1 MLIDCD
7 ACTAR
12 GPACG
17 DCVVT
22 VLLSGPPAHGHA
34 PPGVDGPAD
43 GQSSRTPLEL
53 DGAERT
59 ALANLARS
67 GLVPPLR
74 LVPVEPRR
82 RPAAEPGDGDVSCV
96 S

>member
-34 PPGVDGPAD
+34 PPPAAADGPSGRA
-43 GQSSRTPLEL
+43 PLVL

-74 LVPVEPRR
+74 LVPLERPRP
-82 RPAAEPGDGDVSCV
+82 PAADDGDGDVSCV

>member
-34 PPGVDGPAD
+34 PPAATDPAD
-43 GQSSRTPLEL
+43 GAAPRVPLEL

-74 LVPVEPRR
+74 LVPVEPPRR
-82 RPAAEPGDGDVSCV
+82 RGADPGDGDVSCV

>member
-34 PPGVDGPAD
+34 PPGGVPADGPA
-43 GQSSRTPLEL
+43 GRAPLEL

-74 LVPVEPRR
+74 LVPVEPTR
-82 RPAAEPGDGDVSCV
+82 RPTAHPGDGDVSCV

>member
-34 PPGVDGPAD
+34 PPGAGDPAE
-43 GQSSRTPLEL
+43 GTSGRMPLEL

-74 LVPVEPRR
+74 LVPVESPR
-82 RPAAEPGDGDVSCV
+82 RPAADPGDGDVSCV